1 MNLSI
6 TGKKMNTPVAT
17 KKNVEIASPNK
28 QAKIIAPKPALQVK
42 PKSTLVQAHK
52 PAQPKKQEALKVE
65 VKKEARKEE
74 LPISKQETTPKTE
87 EKPESEAKIEAPVE
101 AQKE

>member
-17 KKNVEIASPNK
+17 KKNAEIASPNK
-28 QAKIIAPKPALQVK
+28 QGKLIAQKPALQVK

-65 VKKEARKEE
+65 VKKETKKEE
-74 LPISKQETTPKTE
+74 QPVSKKEPAPKIEEKTE
-87 EKPESEAKIEAPVE
+87 SEVKIEAPVE